1 MPPGGRGL
9 SPRLLDLKIRRLVG
23 ARSRAPT
30 GVIVF
35 PLSGV
40 SKGAQPFAAGG
51 ILPLCFLTFTQLSLV
66 ADDCKKLLVESMNA
80 FLEPIRDRRKA
91 LTKTPSSS
99 GTCSK
104 PATPKPRPGLAESG
118 CAQEKAEL
126 YLLEKAGRCLLAA
139 GGSAPDP
146 DLENDACWR
155 AKPRANRRHC
165 FPKRGFQRGSA
176 LCRRRHSSSL
186 LLNVYATVACR
197 RRLQKAPRRIHER
210 LPRTHSRPAQGLDK
224 DPKLVWDML
233 EAGNAKARARAS
245 RNLDALKKKLN
256 FIF

>member
-1 MPPGGRGL
+1 MTPA
-9 SPRLLDLKIRRLVG
+9 G

-35 PLSGV
+35 P
-40 SKGAQPFAAGG
+40 KGFPKGSAP
-51 ILPLCFLTFTQLSLV
+51 C
-66 ADDCKKLLVESMNA
+66 
-80 FLEPIRDRRKA
+80 RRRH
-91 LTKTPSSS
+91 SSS
-99 GTCSK
+99 LLLNVYATVACRRRLQKAPRRIHERLPRTHSR
-104 PATPKPRPGLAESG
+104 PAQGLDKDPKLVWDMLEAGNAKARALGLAESG

-126 YLLEKAGRCLLAA
+126 YLLEKAGKMPPGGRGLSPRPRPGKHLLAREA
-139 GGSAPDP
+139 ARQQASLFSP
-146 DLENDACWR
+146 
-155 AKPRANRRHC
+155 
-165 FPKRGFQRGSA
+165 RGFQRGLSP

>member
-1 MPPGGRGL
+1 MPLAAGG
-9 SPRLLDLKIRRLVG
+9 SAPRLLDLKIMTPVG

-35 PLSGV
+35 P
-40 SKGAQPFAAGG
+40 KG
-51 ILPLCFLTFTQLSLV
+51 
-66 ADDCKKLLVESMNA
+66 
-80 FLEPIRDRRKA
+80 
-91 LTKTPSSS
+91 
-99 GTCSK
+99 
-104 PATPKPRPGLAESG
+104 
-118 CAQEKAEL
+118 
-126 YLLEKAGRCLLAA
+126 
-139 GGSAPDP
+139 
-146 DLENDACWR
+146 
-155 AKPRANRRHC
+155 
-165 FPKRGFQRGSA
+165 FPKGSA

>member
-1 MPPGGRGL
+1 MPPAAGG
-9 SPRLLDLKIRRLVG
+9 SAPRTPTWKTMTPVG

-35 PLSGV
+35 P
-40 SKGAQPFAAGG
+40 QAG
-51 ILPLCFLTFTQLSLV
+51 
-66 ADDCKKLLVESMNA
+66 
-80 FLEPIRDRRKA
+80 
-91 LTKTPSSS
+91 
-99 GTCSK
+99 
-104 PATPKPRPGLAESG
+104 
-118 CAQEKAEL
+118 
-126 YLLEKAGRCLLAA
+126 
-139 GGSAPDP
+139 
-146 DLENDACWR
+146 
-155 AKPRANRRHC
+155 
-165 FPKRGFQRGSA
+165 FPKGLSPFG
-176 LCRRRHSSSL
+176 RRRHSSSL

>member
-1 MPPGGRGL
+1 MRSRKAELYLLEKAGRCLPAAGGL
-9 SPRLLDLKIRRLVG
+9 SPRDLPTWKIMTPVG

-35 PLSGV
+35 PKGFPKGLS
-40 SKGAQPFAAGG
+40 PFAAGG

-91 LTKTPSSS
+91 L
-99 GTCSK
+99 
-104 PATPKPRPGLAESG
+104 
-118 CAQEKAEL
+118 
-126 YLLEKAGRCLLAA
+126 
-139 GGSAPDP
+139 
-146 DLENDACWR
+146 
-155 AKPRANRRHC
+155 
-165 FPKRGFQRGSA
+165 
-176 LCRRRHSSSL
+176 
-186 LLNVYATVACR
+186 
-197 RRLQKAPRRIHER
+197 
-210 LPRTHSRPAQGLDK
+210 DK

>member
-1 MPPGGRGL
+1 MPPAAGGSAPG
-9 SPRLLDLKIRRLVG
+9 PPTWKTMTPVG

-35 PLSGV
+35 PKRGFQRGSAPL
-40 SKGAQPFAAGG
+40 AARS

-91 LTKTPSSS
+91 L
-99 GTCSK
+99 
-104 PATPKPRPGLAESG
+104 
-118 CAQEKAEL
+118 
-126 YLLEKAGRCLLAA
+126 
-139 GGSAPDP
+139 
-146 DLENDACWR
+146 
-155 AKPRANRRHC
+155 
-165 FPKRGFQRGSA
+165 
-176 LCRRRHSSSL
+176 
-186 LLNVYATVACR
+186 
-197 RRLQKAPRRIHER
+197 
-210 LPRTHSRPAQGLDK
+210 DK

>member
-1 MPPGGRGL
+1 MTTL
-9 SPRLLDLKIRRLVG
+9 SLAG

-35 PLSGV
+35 PKGV

-80 FLEPIRDRRKA
+80 FLELIRDRRKA
-91 LTKTPSSS
+91 
-99 GTCSK
+99 
-104 PATPKPRPGLAESG
+104 
-118 CAQEKAEL
+118 
-126 YLLEKAGRCLLAA
+126 
-139 GGSAPDP
+139 
-146 DLENDACWR
+146 
-155 AKPRANRRHC
+155 
-165 FPKRGFQRGSA
+165 
-176 LCRRRHSSSL
+176 
-186 LLNVYATVACR
+186 
-197 RRLQKAPRRIHER
+197 
-210 LPRTHSRPAQGLDK
+210 LDK

>member
-1 MPPGGRGL
+1 MLEAGNAKARARASRNLDAPQEKAELYLLEKAGRCLLAAGGL
-9 SPRLLDLKIRRLVG
+9 SPRTLDLKIMTPAG

-35 PLSGV
+35 PKGV
-40 SKGAQPFAAGG
+40 SKGAQPLAAGG

-91 LTKTPSSS
+91 L
-99 GTCSK
+99 
-104 PATPKPRPGLAESG
+104 
-118 CAQEKAEL
+118 
-126 YLLEKAGRCLLAA
+126 
-139 GGSAPDP
+139 
-146 DLENDACWR
+146 
-155 AKPRANRRHC
+155 
-165 FPKRGFQRGSA
+165 
-176 LCRRRHSSSL
+176 
-186 LLNVYATVACR
+186 
-197 RRLQKAPRRIHER
+197 
-210 LPRTHSRPAQGLDK
+210 DK

>member
-1 MPPGGRGL
+1 MPLAAGGL
-9 SPRLLDLKIRRLVG
+9 SPRTPTWKIMTPAG

-35 PLSGV
+35 P
-40 SKGAQPFAAGG
+40 K
-51 ILPLCFLTFTQLSLV
+51 
-66 ADDCKKLLVESMNA
+66 
-80 FLEPIRDRRKA
+80 
-91 LTKTPSSS
+91 
-99 GTCSK
+99 
-104 PATPKPRPGLAESG
+104 
-118 CAQEKAEL
+118 
-126 YLLEKAGRCLLAA
+126 
-139 GGSAPDP
+139 
-146 DLENDACWR
+146 
-155 AKPRANRRHC
+155 
-165 FPKRGFQRGSA
+165 GFQRGSA
-176 LCRRRHSSSL
+176 PCRRRHSSSL

>member
-1 MPPGGRGL
+1 MPPAAGGSAPG
-9 SPRLLDLKIRRLVG
+9 PPTWKTMTPVG

-30 GVIVF
+30 GVVF
-35 PLSGV
+35 FPSKV
-40 SKGAQPFAAGG
+40 SKGAQPLWPEG

-91 LTKTPSSS
+91 L
-99 GTCSK
+99 
-104 PATPKPRPGLAESG
+104 
-118 CAQEKAEL
+118 
-126 YLLEKAGRCLLAA
+126 
-139 GGSAPDP
+139 
-146 DLENDACWR
+146 
-155 AKPRANRRHC
+155 
-165 FPKRGFQRGSA
+165 
-176 LCRRRHSSSL
+176 
-186 LLNVYATVACR
+186 
-197 RRLQKAPRRIHER
+197 
-210 LPRTHSRPAQGLDK
+210 DK

>member
-1 MPPGGRGL
+1 MTP
-9 SPRLLDLKIRRLVG
+9 VG

-35 PLSGV
+35 PKQV
-40 SKGAQPFAAGG
+40 SKGLSPFGRRG

-91 LTKTPSSS
+91 L
-99 GTCSK
+99 
-104 PATPKPRPGLAESG
+104 
-118 CAQEKAEL
+118 
-126 YLLEKAGRCLLAA
+126 
-139 GGSAPDP
+139 
-146 DLENDACWR
+146 
-155 AKPRANRRHC
+155 
-165 FPKRGFQRGSA
+165 
-176 LCRRRHSSSL
+176 
-186 LLNVYATVACR
+186 
-197 RRLQKAPRRIHER
+197 
-210 LPRTHSRPAQGLDK
+210 DK

-233 EAGNAKARARAS
+233 EAGNAKPPRRAS